1 MQKPSQSAAGVI
13 HGMEIYVPLGGLV
26 DLDKERSLLLK
37 RKTKIK
43 ELLIVIEK
51 KLLNDKFIDNAP
63 QKVIEGEKEK
73 EITLKDEL
81 EKINSN
87 LGMLS

>member
-1 MQKPSQSAAGVI
+1 MYNSTV
-13 HGMEIYVPLGGLV
+13 
-26 DLDKERSLLLK
+26 
-37 RKTKIK
+37 
-43 ELLIVIEK
+43 LIVIEK

-63 QKVIEGEKEK
+63 LKVVEGEKEK